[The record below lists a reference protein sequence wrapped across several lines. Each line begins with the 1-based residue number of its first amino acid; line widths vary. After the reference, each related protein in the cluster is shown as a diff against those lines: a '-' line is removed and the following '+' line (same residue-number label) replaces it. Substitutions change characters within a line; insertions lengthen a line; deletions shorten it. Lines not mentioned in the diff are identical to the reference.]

1 MPNEK
6 KPSAKRQMRHKEKK
20 HQKQK
25 YNRSF
30 ARRLTRWVMLLL
42 FVMMS
47 GLGYIIYGMSK
58 SIVVYYSVNTF
69 HTNMQASSRF
79 FSSVMS
85 DVSEAVKNHLYEV
98 ERNVGR
104 QAEMQQAIAR
114 ILQLNPRIRKC
125 TVTGVDDPGSSSLMR
140 LAADSDSAFW
150 SAPFFDDSDDH
161 LPVVAYLQP
170 VHDGEGHVAAVLSA
184 EMSLDFM
191 TEQGEVMD
199 SIFQKEIDL
208 VKLGK
213 KRSFQSYVLMR
224 DGTYITHPYRWPI
237 LKGNF
242 YSHIKDADEQG
253 MARNVTDDM
262 SKGLRSNDE
271 SSKVLLVNRSK
282 SYLFYIPIE
291 GCEWILAVTV
301 PVLAMDLFGTMIG
314 VFMLLAI
321 VFMLFVTFFVSHI
334 VIKRASKPLK
344 QLAGAA
350 DQVAGG
356 DFDTALPKIKS
367 RDEIHLLRDSFENMQ
382 HSLRDYIAE
391 LQHATAAKAAMESEL
406 KIAHNIQ
413 MSMLPKI
420 YPAFPNRDDVDIYGF
435 VMPAKAVGGDL
446 YDFFIRDEKLFFCI
460 GDVSGKGVPAALVM
474 AVTRYL
480 FRNIAAYTHEPANI
494 VMALNDAMSS
504 NNDTGMFVTLF
515 LGVLDLHTG
524 RLDFTNAGHNPPL
537 LLRGGEVSELTCD
550 ANIPVGVMESFSF
563 TSQHLQLHSG
573 NSIFLYTDGL
583 NEAEDAEHRQF
594 GLERVKQVALT
605 TDDSPQCLIEAMTA
619 AVSSFVGDAEQSDD
633 LTMLTVKVGH
643 ITES

>member
-20 HQKQK
+20 RQKQK

-69 HTNMQASSRF
+69 HTNMQASARF

-104 QAEMQQAIAR
+104 QAEMQQTIAR

-170 VHDGEGHVAAVLSA
+170 VHDGKGHVAAVLSA

-524 RLDFTNAGHNPPL
+524 RLDFANAGHNPPL